1 MINLSTRSVV
11 ATVLSVT
18 AAIALASPLW
28 AAQVAPSEDEASTTE
43 SQSVAKDP
51 SVLRVCASTIEEP
64 FSSNKSYGFENRIA
78 EVLAT
83 AMGRKAVFVWYEKP
97 GIYLVRDQLD
107 KDFCDVVMGLDTGDE
122 RVLTS
127 KPYYRAPYVFIQ
139 RSNSALDIKDW
150 SSPDLKKAGK
160 IGFAQDTPAQ
170 VMLDDLHL
178 FGVNFNYMR
187 SLTDF
192 KSRRNQ
198 YVRIKPTRM
207 VGEVAN
213 GTADL
218 AVAFAP
224 EVARYVKERGSELKM
239 TVIPASVTRSDGR
252 EIRFHYDQSVGVR
265 KGDDALLGEVNNALD
280 KARAEI
286 ETILKDEGIPLVQAG
301 VSGGRA
307 G

>member
-1 MINLSTRSVV
+1 M
-11 ATVLSVT
+11 ATVLSLT
-18 AAIALASPLW
+18 AAIALASPSW
-28 AAQVAPSEDEASTTE
+28 AAQVAPTEDEATPGE
-43 SQSVAKDP
+43 VQSVPADP
-51 SVLRVCASTIEEP
+51 GVLRICASTNEEP
-64 FSSNKSYGFENRIA
+64 FSSDKTFGFENRIA
-78 EVLAT
+78 EIVAT
-83 AMGRKAVFVWYEKP
+83 AMGRKAAFVWYEKP

-107 KDFCDVVMGLDTGDE
+107 KNFCDVVMGLDTGDE

-127 KPYYRAPYVFIQ
+127 VPYYRAPYVFIQ

-178 FGVNFNYMR
+178 FGANFNYMR

-192 KSRRNQ
+192 KSKRNQ
-198 YVRIKPTRM
+198 YVRIQPTRM

-224 EVARYVKERGSELKM
+224 EVARYVKQRGSELKM
-239 TVIPASVTRSDGR
+239 TVIPEMAKRSDGR
-252 EIRFHYDQSVGVR
+252 EIRFHYDQSIGVR
-265 KGDDALLGEVNNALD
+265 KGDDALLAEINGALE
-280 KARAEI
+280 KARSEI
-286 ETILKDEGIPLVQAG
+286 ETILKDEGIPLVQAPM
-301 VSGGRA
+301 SGGRA